1 MRDRVQIFVDLVD
14 DFKAPWKII
23 DTLNKLLQKGT
34 SNESIMHRDLT
45 SHILALVIDALGYEK
60 CSKQATE
67 FLEFLINNKSIDSNK
82 LAPLS
87 VNAYT
92 FALMTLCKTNEL
104 AK

>member
-1 MRDRVQIFVDLVD
+1 
-14 DFKAPWKII
+14 
-23 DTLNKLLQKGT
+23 
-34 SNESIMHRDLT
+34 MHRDLT
-45 SHILALVIDALGYEK
+45 AHILSLVIDAVGYDK

-67 FLEFLINNKSIDSNK
+67 FLEFLINNKFMESNK